1 MKEEVIKMK
10 REDWDYIRSYK
21 KTPIQKKYL
30 ENQRIGEIIENN
42 RQYHRLESK
51 TENLDEIIY
60 NSGNIFK
67 IQLKI

>member
-42 RQYHRLESK
+42 RQYHRPESK
-51 TENLDEIIY
+51 H
-60 NSGNIFK
+60 
-67 IQLKI
+67 